1 MSSADGFGSP
11 NAASSHPPIRS
22 SAARTDTLLVETLM
36 HLLIEK
42 GLLTKNDALS
52 VVQTVAQV
60 QRGTLQE
67 RASTGAATE
76 PDIQML
82 RRMFDSFELMQDR
95 QGGIKAEGDNVYPLR
110 PPVHGDHPEFPDAG

>member
-1 MSSADGFGSP
+1 MSSADGASGADP
-11 NAASSHPPIRS
+11 ASSNPPIRS
-22 SAARTDTLLVETLM
+22 LAARTDTVLVETLM

-67 RASTGAATE
+67 RASPGTATE

-82 RRMFDSFELMQDR
+82 RRMFNSFELMPDR
-95 QGGIKAEGDNVYPLR
+95 LGGVKAGGDNVYPLR
-110 PPVHGDHPEFPDAG
+110 PPVHGDHPEFPDAD